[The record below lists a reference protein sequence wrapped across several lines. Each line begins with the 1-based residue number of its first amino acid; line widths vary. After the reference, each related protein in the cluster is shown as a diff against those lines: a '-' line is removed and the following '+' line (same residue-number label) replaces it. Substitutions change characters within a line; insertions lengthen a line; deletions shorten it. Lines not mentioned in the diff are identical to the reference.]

1 MWIKQFDTILADS
14 IIDELVREMT
24 TREFIR
30 VFVAYK
36 SKNGAGRKKNRW
48 SRTNQAFITS
58 HAKFTPNTQGRLL
71 MYLFNLYI
79 SGCWIYNFK
88 RKKYEMKYPR
98 RRYRFPTTLKLV
110 IR

>member
-14 IIDELVREMT
+14 IIDELVRELT

-58 HAKFTPNTQGRLL
+58 HAKFTPNTQGRYFMNFVTFCMSL
-71 MYLFNLYI
+71 
-79 SGCWIYNFK
+79 CWIYSFK
-88 RKKYEMKYPR
+88 MKKYEMKYPR